1 TKKRQRPTTTPFTQ
15 QPTSGNDQRDV
26 EIQLLHGRVRDLE
39 GVVRDMEEDLG
50 QRIVTRVADMLTT
63 RLLQVESEMRERAT
77 ELQRRLGQLESRLLL
92 AESTIT
98 SVNLES
104 LLARVEHLEGERE
117 EDTHTLDPPVW
128 PITVPPL
135 TIPAP
140 LDTPA
145 PLVGSAL
152 LEDPAPLGG
161 STPLDTPAPL
171 GGSAPL

>member
-1 TKKRQRPTTTPFTQ
+1 KPKKTKKRQRPTTTPFTQ

-104 LLARVEHLEGERE
+104 LLARVEHLEGEQE
-117 EDTHTLDPPVW
+117 EDTHTLDPPC
-128 PITVPPL
+128 
-135 TIPAP
+135 
-140 LDTPA
+140 
-145 PLVGSAL
+145 G
-152 LEDPAPLGG
+152 
-161 STPLDTPAPL
+161 
-171 GGSAPL
+171 